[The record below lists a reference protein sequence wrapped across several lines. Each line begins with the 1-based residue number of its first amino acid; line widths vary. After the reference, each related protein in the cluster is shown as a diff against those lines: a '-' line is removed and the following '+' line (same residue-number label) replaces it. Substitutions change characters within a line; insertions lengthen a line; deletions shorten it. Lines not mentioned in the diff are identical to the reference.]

1 MFQPLDLRRAG
12 FQSKISTFDAA
23 FQASIRLGLS
33 QVGPQLHS
41 LFSELVHIV
50 KPTDSNEC

>member
-1 MFQPLDLRRAG
+1 MFQPLDLGMAG
-12 FQSKISTFDAA
+12 FQSKVSTSDAA
-23 FQASIRLGLS
+23 FKASVPLGLS